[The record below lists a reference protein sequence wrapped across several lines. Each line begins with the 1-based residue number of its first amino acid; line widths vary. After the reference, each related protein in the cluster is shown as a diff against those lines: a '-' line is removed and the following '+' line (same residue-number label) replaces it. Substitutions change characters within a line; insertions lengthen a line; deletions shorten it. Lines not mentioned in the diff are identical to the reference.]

1 MATTL
6 FSLTTQSSIS
16 VWQSI
21 EELRWLLGALPLYAD
36 HFVSMMCNTLMNYRE
51 TCQAAYRGITQPD
64 SEDKRIISA
73 TWAKDEDISRFLRYL
88 NWS

>member
-6 FSLTTQSSIS
+6 LSLTTQSSIS